1 MVKGTTKVE
10 RPGFVRRRVVE
21 PMLQLLRIGMT
32 PRRLAWSIA
41 IGVVIGINPL
51 LGSTT
56 VLVLA
61 VASAFRLNLVA
72 SQLGNHLVYPLELLL
87 FPVFLRV
94 GIVLFHS
101 PGLPLEREALFRAI
115 KRHPWDTTRLLWRW
129 EWHALIVWLGFA
141 VILAPLL
148 QLALRPV
155 LERMLAKLHDEPV
168 MEK

>member
-1 MVKGTTKVE
+1 MGA
-10 RPGFVRRRVVE
+10 
-21 PMLQLLRIGMT
+21 T

-56 VLVLA
+56 VLALA
-61 VASAFRLNLVA
+61 VASAFRLNVVA

-94 GIVLFHS
+94 GIAVFHS
-101 PGLPLEREALFRAI
+101 PGLPLEREALFTAV

-129 EWHALIVWLGFA
+129 EWHALVVWLVLA
-141 VILAPLL
+141 AIVAPLL
-148 QLALRPV
+148 QWVLRPV
-155 LERMLAKLHDEPV
+155 LERMLAKLHNEPV

>member
-1 MVKGTTKVE
+1 MAEGITKVE
-10 RPGFVRRRVVE
+10 RPGFIRRRVVE
-21 PMLQLLRIGMT
+21 PVMQLLRIGMT

-41 IGVVIGINPL
+41 IGVAIGLNPL

-72 SQLGNHLVYPLELLL
+72 SQIGNHVVYPLELLL

-115 KRHPWDTTRLLWRW
+115 KRHPWETTRLLWRW
-129 EWHALIVWLGFA
+129 EWHGLIVWLAFA
-141 VILAPLL
+141 VVVAPLL

-155 LERMLAKLHDEPV
+155 LERMLVKLHNEPV
-168 MEK
+168 LEK

>member
-1 MVKGTTKVE
+1 MAKGTTKVE
-10 RPGFVRRRVVE
+10 QPGFVRRRVVE

-87 FPVFLRV
+87 LPVFLRV

-101 PGLPLEREALFRAI
+101 PGLPLEREALFGAI

-141 VILAPLL
+141 VIVAPLL

-155 LERMLAKLHDEPV
+155 LERMLVKLHDEPV
-168 MEK
+168 LEK